1 MRRLALLIIG
11 AALLFSIAC
20 SGVSNVNSATT
31 TPPSTPGPPPPLLVS
46 DSDSSLQAALGSY
59 CWYAKGAST
68 CANATTLLTSR
79 EPLVASGEHQ
89 LTASLPGLKITEVRV
104 YASPAAGADSQ
115 LQADGRIAWTETAL
129 GVELPATIA
138 NGGLT
143 IDITPLNA
151 GQYVVGVSLRVENRG
166 EATYGF
172 LLNKDSLP

>member
-1 MRRLALLIIG
+1 MRRLALLAIG
-11 AALLFSIAC
+11 AALLSSIAC
-20 SGVSNVNSATT
+20 GGGSSADSATA

-59 CWYAKGAST
+59 CWYAKGASSCT
-68 CANATTLLTSR
+68 NATTLLTSR

-89 LTASLPGLKITEVRV
+89 LKASLPGLKITEVRV
-104 YASPAAGADSQ
+104 YASLAAGADSQ
-115 LQADGRIAWTETAL
+115 LQADGRIAWTQSSL
-129 GVELPATIA
+129 SVELPVSITDGMLA
-138 NGGLT
+138 
-143 IDITPLNA
+143 IDITPMNA